1 MDAINSM
8 YANGMN
14 VNSSANKLE
23 DKLNNSNLQTATDDE
38 LMSVCKDFEKYFVEQ
53 MIEAMM
59 KMSDV
64 DGDGGDNIY
73 ASLFGLTE
81 DSSSAMSTMS
91 GYFGDNITSSLA
103 EVISESNG
111 GKGLGFAQS
120 IYQQMKRNYNIPEAS
135 DNLEADSKVEGV
147 NGDNAG

>member
-8 YANGMN
+8 YTAGTT
-14 VNSSANKLE
+14 VNTSVNQLE
-23 DKLNNSNLQTATDDE
+23 NKLNNSNFQTATDDE
-38 LMSVCKDFEKYFVEQ
+38 LMEVCKDFEQYFVEQ

-64 DGDGGDNIY
+64 DGDSGDNVY
-73 ASLFGLTE
+73 ASLFGLSE

-91 GYFGDNITSSLA
+91 GYFGDNITSTLA
-103 EVISESNG
+103 ESLTESNG

-120 IYQQMKRNYNIPEAS
+120 MYQQMKRNYSIP
-135 DNLEADSKVEGV
+135 DADAVVEV
-147 NGDNAG
+147 AK